1 MSRGIRFKVNQAAL
15 RKLVRQAREAS
26 EAGAEA
32 LLSASQANV
41 PVDTG
46 RLRDSGTVVSDSSGA
61 AAGYTADYA
70 VYVHE
75 RTWVAHPSGKAK
87 FLEDAANDPSVQAA
101 MKEAA
106 GDSYRKLLK

>member
-1 MSRGIRFKVNQAAL
+1 M
-15 RKLVRQAREAS
+15 
-26 EAGAEA
+26 
-32 LLSASQANV
+32 
-41 PVDTG
+41 
-46 RLRDSGTVVSDSSGA
+46 
-61 AAGYTADYA
+61 GYTADYA

-75 RTWVAHPSGKAK
+75 RTWVAHPSGKVK